1 MSETFDAYVLEEQG
15 PAVLSQLSE
24 QDLPDAEVTVD
35 VSHSSLNYKDGLAMT
50 GKGRIARRFPMVC
63 GIDLAG
69 IVADSRSP
77 DWHAGDEVIATGW
90 GLSETWPGG
99 YTRRQRVRPDMLVR
113 RQATLS
119 LAQSMAIG
127 TAGLTA
133 MLCVLRLEQAGV
145 TPDQGPVIVTGAA
158 GGVGSVAVAL
168 LAGRG
173 YEVHAATGRPA
184 LHDYLKELGA
194 AALVDRAEL
203 AETSRRPLEAEK
215 WAGAVDTVGAAPL
228 ATVLKQTRY
237 GGAVAACGLA
247 AGSDLPTTVL
257 PHILRGVSLLGVD
270 SVMAPAPARAQAWDR
285 LGTDLPLPTLD
296 AITSVHGFGEL
307 PDLAGQILA
316 GQVRGRV
323 VIEIG
328 P

>member
-1 MSETFDAYVLEEQG
+1 MGETFGAYVLEEQG
-15 PAVLSQLSE
+15 PAVLRQLSE
-24 QDLPDAEVTVD
+24 RDLPDAEVTVN

-50 GKGRIARRFPMVC
+50 GKGKIARRFPMVC
-63 GIDLAG
+63 GVDLAG
-69 IVADSRSP
+69 VVADSRSP
-77 DWHAGDEVIATGW
+77 DWRAGDEVIVTGW

-99 YTRRQRVRPDMLVR
+99 YTRRQRVRPEMLTR
-113 RQATLS
+113 KPAALS

-145 TPDQGPVIVTGAA
+145 APDQGPVVVTGAA
-158 GGVGSVAVAL
+158 GSVAVAL
-168 LAGRG
+168 LAHLG

-184 LHDYLKELGA
+184 LHGYLRELGA
-194 AALVDRAEL
+194 AAFVDRAEL
-203 AETSRRPLEAEK
+203 AEASRQPLESEK
-215 WAGAVDTVGAAPL
+215 WAAGVDTVGATPL

-270 SVMAPAPARAQAWDR
+270 SVMAPAAARAQAWGR
-285 LGTDLPLPTLD
+285 LAADLPLDTLD
-296 AITSVHGFGEL
+296 AITSAHGFSEL

-323 VIEIG
+323 VIETG
-328 P
+328 R

>member
-1 MSETFDAYVLEEQG
+1 
-15 PAVLSQLSE
+15 
-24 QDLPDAEVTVD
+24 
-35 VSHSSLNYKDGLAMT
+35 
-50 GKGRIARRFPMVC
+50 
-63 GIDLAG
+63 
-69 IVADSRSP
+69 
-77 DWHAGDEVIATGW
+77 
-90 GLSETWPGG
+90 
-99 YTRRQRVRPDMLVR
+99 
-113 RQATLS
+113 
-119 LAQSMAIG
+119 
-127 TAGLTA
+127 
-133 MLCVLRLEQAGV
+133 MLCVLRLERAGV

-168 LAGRG
+168 LAGLG

-184 LHDYLKELGA
+184 LHDYLRELGA
-194 AALVDRAEL
+194 AAFVDRAEL
-203 AETSRRPLEAEK
+203 AEASRRPLESEK
-215 WAGAVDTVGAAPL
+215 WAGGVDTVGAAPL

-270 SVMAPAPARAQAWDR
+270 SVMAPAAAREQAWGR
-285 LGTDLPLPTLD
+285 LGADLPPGALD
-296 AITSVHGFGEL
+296 AITSAHGFSEL

-328 P
+328 R

>member
-1 MSETFDAYVLEEQG
+1 
-15 PAVLSQLSE
+15 
-24 QDLPDAEVTVD
+24 
-35 VSHSSLNYKDGLAMT
+35 
-50 GKGRIARRFPMVC
+50 
-63 GIDLAG
+63 
-69 IVADSRSP
+69 
-77 DWHAGDEVIATGW
+77 
-90 GLSETWPGG
+90 
-99 YTRRQRVRPDMLVR
+99 MLIR
-113 RQATLS
+113 KPATLS

-184 LHDYLKELGA
+184 LHDYLRELGA
-194 AALVDRAEL
+194 AAVVDRAEL

-228 ATVLKQTRY
+228 VTVLKQTRY

-270 SVMAPAPARAQAWDR
+270 SVMAPALARSQAWHR

-328 P
+328 R

>member
-1 MSETFDAYVLEEQG
+1 MGDTFDAYVLEEQG
-15 PAVLSQLSE
+15 PAVLRQLSDE
-24 QDLPDAEVTVD
+24 DLPDAEVTVD
-35 VSHSSLNYKDGLAMT
+35 VSHSSLNYKDDLAMT

-69 IVADSRSP
+69 TVAESRSP
-77 DWHAGDEVIATGW
+77 DWHAGDEVIVTGW

-99 YTRRQRVRPDMLVR
+99 YTRRQRVRPDLLVR

-119 LAQSMAIG
+119 LAQ
-127 TAGLTA
+127 
-133 MLCVLRLEQAGV
+133 
-145 TPDQGPVIVTGAA
+145 
-158 GGVGSVAVAL
+158 
-168 LAGRG
+168 
-173 YEVHAATGRPA
+173 VHAATGRPA
-184 LHDYLKELGA
+184 LHGYLRELGA
-194 AALVDRAEL
+194 AAFVDRAEL
-203 AETSRRPLEAEK
+203 AETSRRPLEPEK
-215 WAGAVDTVGAAPL
+215 WAGAVDTVGAVPL

-270 SVMAPAPARAQAWDR
+270 SVMAPALTRAQAWHR
-285 LGTDLPLPTLD
+285 LGTDLSLPTLD

-307 PDLAGQILA
+307 PDLAEQILA

-328 P
+328 R

>member
-69 IVADSRSP
+69 IVAESRSP
-77 DWHAGDEVIATGW
+77 DWHAGDEVVVTGW

-99 YTRRQRVRPDMLVR
+99 YTGRQRVRPDMLIR
-113 RQATLS
+113 KPATLS
-119 LAQSMAIG
+119 FSQSMAIG

-133 MLCVLRLEQAGV
+133 MLCVLRLERAGV

-168 LAGRG
+168 LAGLRLRG
-173 YEVHAATGRPA
+173 PRRDRAARPPPTTCGSSARRRSWIARSWPRRPGDRSSRRNGRAQWTRSVPLRWSRCSSRPATAAPSPRAAWRRAATC
-184 LHDYLKELGA
+184 
-194 AALVDRAEL
+194 
-203 AETSRRPLEAEK
+203 RRPSCRTSC
-215 WAGAVDTVGAAPL
+215 AG
-228 ATVLKQTRY
+228 
-237 GGAVAACGLA
+237 
-247 AGSDLPTTVL
+247 
-257 PHILRGVSLLGVD
+257 
-270 SVMAPAPARAQAWDR
+270 
-285 LGTDLPLPTLD
+285 
-296 AITSVHGFGEL
+296 
-307 PDLAGQILA
+307 
-316 GQVRGRV
+316 
-323 VIEIG
+323 
-328 P
+328 

>member
-50 GKGRIARRFPMVC
+50 GKGKIARRFPMVC

-69 IVADSRSP
+69 VVAESRSP
-77 DWHAGDEVIATGW
+77 DWHPGDEVIVTGW

-145 TPDQGPVIVTGAA
+145 DLVATAGQQRDGDAA
-158 GGVGSVAVAL
+158 
-168 LAGRG
+168 
-173 YEVHAATGRPA
+173 HASGRPG
-184 LHDYLKELGA
+184 HDH
-194 AALVDRAEL
+194 
-203 AETSRRPLEAEK
+203 RPLFRGHAR
-215 WAGAVDTVGAAPL
+215 L
-228 ATVLKQTRY
+228 LKPQ
-237 GGAVAACGLA
+237 
-247 AGSDLPTTVL
+247 
-257 PHILRGVSLLGVD
+257 
-270 SVMAPAPARAQAWDR
+270 
-285 LGTDLPLPTLD
+285 D
-296 AITSVHGFGEL
+296 A
-307 PDLAGQILA
+307 
-316 GQVRGRV
+316 
-323 VIEIG
+323 
-328 P
+328 

>member
-15 PAVLSQLSE
+15 PAVLRQLSE

-50 GKGRIARRFPMVC
+50 GKGKIARRFPMVC

-69 IVADSRSP
+69 TVAESQSA
-77 DWHAGDEVIATGW
+77 DWHAGDEVIVTGW

-99 YTRRQRVRPDMLVR
+99 YTRRQRVRPDMLVGKP
-113 RQATLS
+113 AS
-119 LAQSMAIG
+119 LTPAQSMAIG

-145 TPDQGPVIVTGAA
+145 LPDSGPVIVTGAA

-168 LAGRG
+168 LAGLG

-184 LHDYLKELGA
+184 LHGYLRELGA
-194 AALVDRAEL
+194 TAFVDRAEL
-203 AETSRRPLEAEK
+203 AEASRRPLESEK
-215 WAGAVDTVGAAPL
+215 WAGGVDTTGSTPL
-228 ATVLKQTRY
+228 ATVLKQARY
-237 GGAVAACGLA
+237 GSAIASCGLA
-247 AGSDLPTTVL
+247 AGTDLPTTVL
-257 PHILRGVSLLGVD
+257 PFILRGVSLLGVD
-270 SVMAPAPARAQAWDR
+270 SVMAPAQARAQAWR
-285 LGTDLPLPTLD
+285 RIEADLPLDRLD
-296 AITSVHGFGEL
+296 AITSSHGFSEL
-307 PDLAGQILA
+307 PGLAGQILA
-316 GQVRGRV
+316 GQARGRI

-328 P
+328 R